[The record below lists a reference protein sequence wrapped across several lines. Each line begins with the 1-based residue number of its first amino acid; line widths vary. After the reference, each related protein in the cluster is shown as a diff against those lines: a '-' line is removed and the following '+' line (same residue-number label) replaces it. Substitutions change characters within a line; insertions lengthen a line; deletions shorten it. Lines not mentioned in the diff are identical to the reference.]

1 MKVPVGG
8 AATFP
13 AVTVKLIVPSIY
25 ESALAAGTQTATNS
39 IVRTI
44 HKDFLITEMPL
55 NSLLTPGPTS
65 PW

>member
-13 AVTVKLIVPSIY
+13 IITVKLIVPSIY

-44 HKDFLITEMPL
+44 HKDFLMSEM
-55 NSLLTPGPTS
+55 LL
-65 PW
+65 